1 MKLFLF
7 LIGLFFFYTLTT
19 VQERHD
25 IIKAFIGPMDDIVVS
40 TGLISDKTLHSVGAS
55 MGICKD
61 FY

>member
-7 LIGLFFFYTLTT
+7 LIGIFFFYTLTT

-40 TGLISDKTLHSVGAS
+40 TGLISDKRLHNIGS
-55 MGICKD
+55 MFGICHER
-61 FY
+61 